1 MKGLGSG
8 TLHHTCFLV
17 RDLEKVARS
26 LSESM
31 SIGPW
36 PVWTIAPDICTVR
49 GKAVPFSC
57 RVALAQ
63 LGGAS
68 FELLE
73 PVSGDSVYV
82 EHLRT
87 KGEGLHHTC
96 IAYATRD
103 EMRAACAELLG
114 QGRES
119 IQSGIHGDAFEFN
132 YFEIA
137 ETGSILELLHIA
149 SLPPPETTI
158 G

>member
-1 MKGLGSG
+1 MRGIGSG
-8 TLHHTCFLV
+8 TLHHTCLLV
-17 RDLEKVARS
+17 RDLEKTARS
-26 LSESM
+26 LSGSL

-36 PVWTIAPDICTVR
+36 SVWTIAPDECTVR
-49 GKAVPFSC
+49 GKNTRFSC

-82 EHLRT
+82 EHLST

-96 IAYATRD
+96 LAYATRD

-114 QGRES
+114 QGREL
-119 IQSGIHGDAFEFN
+119 IQSGRHGDAFEFA

-149 SLPPPETTI
+149 SLPPPELTI